1 MVKPQNTIVVSLLVC
16 FLWQARVAGSEVMR
30 VMVETQQAIRTAVEN
45 LDDLQSL
52 YKKLRA
58 TETSHDVQLIRRTFD
73 PFANRPLFGN
83 SPVRKVVFLKPEES
97 LALLSKIVKEIDWG
111 LCQLVVRGFPLS
123 RIRRYLDRISK
134 ASINV
139 LTRSLIVLNLYFDEK
154 LLGRHSLLELIMK
167 DLQEM
172 AAVPDDIFESKNGQI
187 FMNRLAKPIYDTL
200 KLRLLNRSRQRAYM
214 EAVIIHDWSQ
224 LQQEAHVVDV
234 HYRKEKGL
242 DNTSPPYISHY
253 VLYNLIQIMDLHV
266 SIGVEL
272 SLFRSHEELAV
283 MYWYRDFLL
292 STALNNMAA
301 MKKSKEAE
309 KEFSGRKSK
318 GKKKN
323 QNKKEKNGT
332 TTQPSRNEYDSNLDF
347 MALQCK
353 RSLCR
358 GLVRVRRLRFV
369 LFSTG
374 NFL

>member
-1 MVKPQNTIVVSLLVC
+1 
-16 FLWQARVAGSEVMR
+16 
-30 VMVETQQAIRTAVEN
+30 
-45 LDDLQSL
+45 
-52 YKKLRA
+52 
-58 TETSHDVQLIRRTFD
+58 
-73 PFANRPLFGN
+73 
-83 SPVRKVVFLKPEES
+83 
-97 LALLSKIVKEIDWG
+97 
-111 LCQLVVRGFPLS
+111 
-123 RIRRYLDRISK
+123 
-134 ASINV
+134 
-139 LTRSLIVLNLYFDEK
+139 
-154 LLGRHSLLELIMK
+154 
-167 DLQEM
+167 
-172 AAVPDDIFESKNGQI
+172 
-187 FMNRLAKPIYDTL
+187 
-200 KLRLLNRSRQRAYM
+200 M